1 MGCYARSRCPCSCKR
16 QKRHGDGSSLDLLE
30 DVLILDG
37 VVPGVFLLEGVLLL
51 DGVLSDIVMLVD
63 VLL

>member
-1 MGCYARSRCPCSCKR
+1 MFERLTVSYWSPGR
-16 QKRHGDGSSLDLLE
+16 GDGSSLDLLE

-51 DGVLSDIVMLVD
+51 DGVLSDIIMLVD